1 MKRFSDFA
9 IEENPIDG
17 DKVKIDEI
25 LNKEIE
31 ITAYRIKNSKFE
43 ERKHAK
49 CVTIQFKLEGQL
61 KIFFTGSEVIMN
73 QIEKYKDEIPFMATI
88 KRNYRYYT
96 FT

>member
-9 IEENPIDG
+9 TDEKPIDG
-17 DKVKIDEI
+17 DKVKIDDI

-43 ERKHAK
+43 ERHHGK
-49 CVTIQFKLEGQL
+49 CVTIQFRLDNEQ

-73 QIEKYKDEIPFMATI
+73 QIEKYKNEIPFVTI
-88 KRNYRYYT
+88 IKKKYKYYI